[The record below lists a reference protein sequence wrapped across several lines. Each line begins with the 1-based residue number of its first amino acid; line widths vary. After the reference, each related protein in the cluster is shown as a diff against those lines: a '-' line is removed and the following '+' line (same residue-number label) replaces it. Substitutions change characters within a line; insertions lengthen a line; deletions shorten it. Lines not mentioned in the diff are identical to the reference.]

1 MILKMQKLTLIGF
14 LADKEA
20 LLKDLMRKKC
30 VQIEGPE
37 NIQDYESISAITVPG
52 VAQTYELE
60 QEQTK
65 FTSAIRA
72 LSPYE
77 EKGGLFA
84 KKERADFSA
93 MFDKSLYQEA
103 CQLRDGVNEIVKQIA
118 DHKNAVSRMQ
128 LQITAL
134 EPWTGLDLDLSLGR
148 TQSCELL
155 YLTASA
161 DVDLEQ
167 LQSQLEAA
175 TPLCYLHKVSS
186 TAELSCLLIIYHQSA
201 RKRFW
206 ACFAALTPAV
216 RISPPFPRQPP
227 RKISPRSKDRWRPA
241 ARRSTA

>member
-77 EKGGLFA
+77 EKGGLFRPV
-84 KKERADFSA
+84 KNFRERLG
-93 MFDKSLYQEA
+93 K
-103 CQLRDGVNEIVKQIA
+103 GNEPRRKA
-118 DHKNAVSRMQ
+118 DHEA
-128 LQITAL
+128 QIHQK
-134 EPWTGLDLDLSLGR
+134 DLRICLPVG
-148 TQSCELL
+148 
-155 YLTASA
+155 
-161 DVDLEQ
+161 
-167 LQSQLEAA
+167 
-175 TPLCYLHKVSS
+175 KVHRFHDRGKIP
-186 TAELSCLLIIYHQSA
+186 EYH
-201 RKRFW
+201 
-206 ACFAALTPAV
+206 
-216 RISPPFPRQPP
+216 
-227 RKISPRSKDRWRPA
+227 
-241 ARRSTA
+241 

>member
-148 TQSCELL
+148 TQS
-155 YLTASA
+155 
-161 DVDLEQ
+161 
-167 LQSQLEAA
+167 
-175 TPLCYLHKVSS
+175 
-186 TAELSCLLIIYHQSA
+186 
-201 RKRFW
+201 
-206 ACFAALTPAV
+206 
-216 RISPPFPRQPP
+216 
-227 RKISPRSKDRWRPA
+227 
-241 ARRSTA
+241 